1 MAADGRCHRFAVMAR
16 ATAPNVHAQ
25 QAAQP
30 RDPIRAL
37 AQAVVAPR
45 QEQLVLLRR
54 LADLAHD
61 RRRMQADRRET
72 EQRVTDLRLAS
83 WTRRT
88 AQRRLSRR

>member
-1 MAADGRCHRFAVMAR
+1 MAADGGCHRFAVMAR
-16 ATAPNVHAQ
+16 AAEVNGHAQ
-25 QAAQP
+25 GAAGP

-37 AQAVVAPR
+37 AQAVVA
-45 QEQLVLLRR
+45 LRR
-54 LADLAHD
+54 KQLALRRRLGDLAHD
-61 RRRMQADRRET
+61 RRLMQADRRET